1 MANIWACNEVRMNLP
16 HGLRVLLE
24 SMHFQLKFASSAI
37 IGGTKDEIYLFSQK
51 APLPRPFSQAGQS
64 QSTNT
69 PLHYPSQ
76 RGSGE
81 YPSACLFSPNQP
93 LFSTTTQIST
103 SSSSSPWMGSAEE
116 RKKLKLITSLSTLY
130 YDCVA
135 DNWPAAAAS
144 PLSARW
150 MACVPQEPKTILS
163 AGYNC
168 CLDGLLR
175 VPEAGRG

>member
-1 MANIWACNEVRMNLP
+1 MNFPL
-16 HGLRVLLE
+16 GLRVLLE

-81 YPSACLFSPNQP
+81 YPSACPPVQPQSAFILDNDPDIYLVVFFS
-93 LFSTTTQIST
+93 
-103 SSSSSPWMGSAEE
+103 
-116 RKKLKLITSLSTLY
+116 
-130 YDCVA
+130 
-135 DNWPAAAAS
+135 
-144 PLSARW
+144 
-150 MACVPQEPKTILS
+150 
-163 AGYNC
+163 
-168 CLDGLLR
+168 LDGIG
-175 VPEAGRG
+175 GREEKIEINNIPFNVIL